1 MNSSNAN
8 LSRLTVSI
16 TLLSVALIA
25 FQLSLIQILSIVQ
38 WYHFAYMVISIA
50 LMGFG
55 SAGTFI
61 SLFRKFLLKKDG
73 TLLPVFIILSGILM
87 AISVLLSQSEFIRF
101 DSYRLFLERVHIW
114 KLAITY
120 FVLFLPFFFG
130 ATAIGMIFIKYVK
143 KIGRLYSANMIGSGL
158 GSLTAIGIMWFISP
172 QNLPPFISVFALLA
186 GIIIVPKSLRKS
198 FTMIVFIFFTILSYL
213 YFNPVELH
221 LSEYK
226 DLSKALNNPNTRI
239 LKEKNS
245 PYGLIDVVSSPY
257 IRYAPGLSIK
267 YPGIISPSIGAF
279 DNGNWAGPITMA
291 KKDSIKHFHFYT
303 EYLPYLIRDRHT
315 VLILNSGTGRQ
326 IRFAIDNNADLIDAV
341 EPNKA
346 LVNLISNEF
355 VAETDSLFNNR
366 IVRPK
371 NISPRT
377 FLLQTH
383 SKYDLV
389 TLPVTGSFGGSSG
402 LFSLQEQYLYTK
414 ESFSDM
420 FSLLSVNGSIC
431 VSTWIDYPYRNSLK
445 ILSTISEVLSE
456 RHIINPKE
464 YIVAIK
470 NWNTIT
476 FLIKN
481 NPLTEFDTHK
491 ILEYCHQMNFDPVL
505 LPKIKNSYR
514 NKFNKLQ
521 DTLFFSYF
529 DRIISSQREREKLYS
544 EYPFNIRPATDT
556 QPYFSQ
562 FLTWKSLPQLSR
574 MFGSGSVPF
583 FEIGYLI
590 LYLTFGQI
598 IILSFVLVILPL
610 FRLKWKGENKVRTLL
625 YFSGIGIGYMFIEII
640 LIQRFILYFGNVI
653 YAAAAV
659 VCLMLISSGLGSL
672 VSQKISSKPS
682 RVIGIFLIIILSLI
696 IYAFM
701 LSSILRTTI
710 IFTLPVKII
719 FAILLITPAAF
730 FMGMPF
736 PLGLRIL
743 SEKSENQIP
752 WAWGINGIFSVISTV
767 LAVIVAIELGF
778 VWVMVFAVSAYGLAL
793 IFNLRRT

>member
-87 AISVLLSQSEFIRF
+87 AISVLLAQSEFIRF
-101 DSYRLFLERVHIW
+101 DSYRLFVERIHIW

-198 FTMIVFIFFTILSYL
+198 FTMIVFIFFAILSYL

>member
-1 MNSSNAN
+1 MNSSQVKF
-8 LSRLTVSI
+8 SRLTVSI

-87 AISVLLSQSEFIRF
+87 AISVLLAQSEFIRF
-101 DSYRLFLERVHIW
+101 DSYRLFVERIHIW

-371 NISPRT
+371 NISSRT

>member
-1 MNSSNAN
+1 LNSSNAN

-87 AISVLLSQSEFIRF
+87 AISVLLAQSEFIRF
-101 DSYRLFLERVHIW
+101 DSYRLFVERIHIW

>member
-61 SLFRKFLLKKDG
+61 SLFRKFLLKKAD

-87 AISVLLSQSEFIRF
+87 AISVLLAQSEFIRF
-101 DSYRLFLERVHIW
+101 DSYRLFVERIHIW

-491 ILEYCHQMNFDPVL
+491 ILEYCNQMNFDPIL

-514 NKFNKLQ
+514 NKFNKLH

-529 DRIISSQREREKLYS
+529 DRIISSQSEREKLYS

-598 IILSFVLVILPL
+598 IILSFVLIILPL

>member
-1 MNSSNAN
+1 LNSSKAN

-61 SLFRKFLLKKDG
+61 SLFRKFLLKKDD

-101 DSYRLFLERVHIW
+101 DSYRLFVEQVHIW

-130 ATAIGMIFIKYVK
+130 ATAIGMIFIKHVK

-158 GSLTAIGIMWFISP
+158 GSLTVIGIMWFISP

-186 GIIIVPKSLRKS
+186 GIIIVPKLLRKS
-198 FTMIVFIFFTILSYL
+198 FTIIVFIFFAILSYL

-239 LKEKNS
+239 LKEKTS
-245 PYGLIDVVSSPY
+245 PYGLIDIVSSPY

-279 DNGNWAGPITMA
+279 DNGNWAGPITTA
-291 KKDSIKHFHFYT
+291 KKDSIRHFHFYT
-303 EYLPYLIRDRHT
+303 EYLPYLIRNRHT

-456 RHIINPKE
+456 KHIINPKE

-598 IILSFVLVILPL
+598 IILSFVLIILPL

-696 IYAFM
+696 IYAFT